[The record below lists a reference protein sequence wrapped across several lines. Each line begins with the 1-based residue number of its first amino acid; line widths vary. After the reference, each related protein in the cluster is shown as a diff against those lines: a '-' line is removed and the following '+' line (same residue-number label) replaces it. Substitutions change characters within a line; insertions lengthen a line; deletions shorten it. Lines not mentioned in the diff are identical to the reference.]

1 MRLPV
6 GCFFAIL
13 IFLLAG
19 CSNDPGTL
27 GLEQGSLTTDFGVV
41 VVDTTT
47 VAVSTVLL
55 DSVPT
60 SDLGSLLIG
69 GYKDQKLG
77 KVQAEA
83 YCQIGTGGSWTPP
96 TLATFDSIV
105 LIAHF
110 NKYSYGDT
118 TISQTI
124 EVKRI
129 VEPFRVYSLPQFW
142 INEGQYS
149 VLFTAGAKYNSSRM
163 RTDPVPLGSRTFRF
177 RPHSTDT
184 IVVRLP
190 DQLGM
195 DWLTMAKENSPTIQN
210 ESNFIEYFKGLSIAT
225 ISPDPGA
232 VVGINTEKFR
242 VRIYFKSYVN
252 EILTQQYRDFSFS
265 SSGLY
270 NYSRITS
277 DRSGTVL
284 DPLQKRQQAV
294 SSSLTANEAFVQS
307 GTGIATKLT
316 FPYITNLLRQSNAL
330 LINQAQLILEPIKE
344 SYSDT
349 YPLPNSL
356 TIFSTDKTNLP
367 LARLAA
373 NYSTSSSQ
381 TAYISFDKE
390 YDTSTGYVFTL
401 TQYFN
406 ALLSSNANK
415 DTGLLIMPPP
425 DEMSKTVNKIQFG
438 GGSGDYRVRLKIWYT
453 YKK

>member
-6 GCFFAIL
+6 GYFLAFV
-13 IFLLAG
+13 IFLMAG
-19 CSNDPGTL
+19 CANEPGTL
-27 GLEQGSLTTDFGVV
+27 GIERGGLASDFGVV

-47 VAVSTVLL
+47 VAVATVLL

-69 GYKDQKLG
+69 GYKDDKLG
-77 KVQAEA
+77 RLSAEA
-83 YCQIGTGGSWTPP
+83 FSQIGNGGSWTPP
-96 TLATFDSIV
+96 TLATFDSII

-110 NKYSYGDT
+110 SKYFYGDT
-118 TISQTI
+118 TVSQTL

-129 VEPFRVYSLPQFW
+129 LEPFRIYSLPQFW

-149 VLFTAGAKYNSSRM
+149 VLYAAGAKYNSSLI
-163 RTDPVPLGSRTFRF
+163 RTDPTPLGSRTFQF

-195 DWLTMAKENSPTIQN
+195 DWLALAKENSPKIQN
-210 ESNFIEYFKGLSIAT
+210 ADNFIEYFKGISIAT
-225 ISPDPGA
+225 VSPDPAA
-232 VVGINTEKFR
+232 VVGLNTAKLR

-252 EILTQQYRDFSFS
+252 EKLVQQFRDFPFG
-265 SSGLY
+265 SGLY
-270 NYSRITS
+270 NYSRLTS

-284 DPLQKRQQAV
+284 DPLKKRQEGV
-294 SSSLTANEAFVQS
+294 SSIITGNEAFVQS
-307 GTGIATKLT
+307 GIGIATKLT
-316 FPYITNLLRQSNAL
+316 FPYITNLLRQSDAL

-344 SYSDT
+344 SYNDT
-349 YPLPNSL
+349 YPLPRSL

-367 LARLAA
+367 LARLGA
-373 NYSTSSSQ
+373 NYSSTSSQ

-406 ALLSSNANK
+406 ELLAHNFSK
-415 DTGLLIMPPP
+415 DNGLLIMPPP

-438 GGSGDYRVRLKIWYT
+438 GGSGNYRVKLKIWYT